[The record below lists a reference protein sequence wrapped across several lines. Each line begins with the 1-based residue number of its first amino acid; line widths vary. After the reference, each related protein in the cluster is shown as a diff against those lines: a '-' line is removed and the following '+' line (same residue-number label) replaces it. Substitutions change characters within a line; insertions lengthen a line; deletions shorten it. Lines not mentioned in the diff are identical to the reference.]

1 MFPSQKTIIANFRF
15 CSCGRKSDNYK
26 VSFVCVYF
34 SWVLL
39 RLLPPLVVVVQPTG
53 RGRGIFLAVLK
64 TFEFQFY
71 KRNFFCG
78 EMSQLP
84 GGPSCPPPPPR
95 SSSTPAACRPKASR
109 TFAPAWSWTH
119 WCCTC
124 KKSGKTEESIYYYS
138 DLKTPFWNA
147 TIFSIWSSFTSDID
161 CVAICVIQSR
171 PKLLQLLYVSAVHN
185 FFSVTICVTC
195 PAAAANISR

>member
-1 MFPSQKTIIANFRF
+1 M
-15 CSCGRKSDNYK
+15 
-26 VSFVCVYF
+26 CVYL
-34 SWVLL
+34 SRVLL

-53 RGRGIFLAVLK
+53 RGRRRIFLAVLK

-71 KRNFFCG
+71 KRNFFLR

-95 SSSTPAACRPKASR
+95 SSNTPAACRPKASR

-124 KKSGKTEESIYYYS
+124 KKVEKRKSQFTIPIWKHLFEMRQFS
-138 DLKTPFWNA
+138 PFDRHSLQRYWLCGHLRHYVETQIGA
-147 TIFSIWSSFTSDID
+147 T
-161 CVAICVIQSR
+161 
-171 PKLLQLLYVSAVHN
+171 
-185 FFSVTICVTC
+185 SVRQCST
-195 PAAAANISR
+195 